1 MHCSDPPVW
10 RRRRRDAEAAEAEAA
25 AAAEVEEAAEMVVEV
40 ATWEGIAEYFR
51 VNLNH
56 FLNCCHT
63 YISSSPL
70 TMDSDSD
77 SSDEDMMAA
86 LCGISSTAF
95 DASKKAD
102 AARSARAGRCAVT
115 ALEDQLLTND
125 DAPLEGTI
133 AALQGAMVED
143 PALFDD
149 ACTMLQLESARLA
162 AAVSSSRFVDV
173 LVGEAGGPG
182 AALLAAIP
190 GGGEEQ
196 KEGADCIAD
205 VEVALRSRIQVCGG
219 VCVYRGRREW
229 WCGCLWRQ
237 RRVYGAG

>member
-1 MHCSDPPVW
+1 MTP
-10 RRRRRDAEAAEAEAA
+10 
-25 AAAEVEEAAEMVVEV
+25 
-40 ATWEGIAEYFR
+40 
-51 VNLNH
+51 
-56 FLNCCHT
+56 
-63 YISSSPL
+63 

-125 DAPLEGTI
+125 DAPLAGTI

-219 VCVYRGRREW
+219 VCIPGEACTVVW
-229 WCGCLWRQ
+229 VLAAAA
-237 RRVYGAG
+237 AGVG